1 MSALPNRPNRPS
13 LESLRLR
20 PVGETVA
27 LPAELLA
34 LLQQEAASGLKA
46 AKAMADWLDGAIALR
61 FADRAQALFREAG
74 KDTGTIYFDD
84 DGVIVEADL
93 PKKVEWDQ
101 ALLAALVE
109 RIRAS
114 GEGPAQYVD
123 IAFKVPERKY
133 SAWPDSIRNVF
144 APARTVK
151 TGKPTFRLAIISED
165 AR

>member
-20 PVGETVA
+20 PIGETAA

-34 LLQQEAASGLKA
+34 LLQHEAASGLKA
-46 AKAMADWLDGAIALR
+46 AKSMAEWLDGAIAMR
-61 FADRAQALFREAG
+61 FADRAQVLRREAG
-74 KDTGTIYFDD
+74 KDTGTIHFED
-84 DGVIVEADL
+84 DGVSIEADL

-114 GEGPAQYVD
+114 GEDPAQYVD

-133 SAWPDSIRNVF
+133 SAWPDSIRDAF

-151 TGKPTFRLAIISED
+151 TGKPTFRLAII
-165 AR
+165 

>member
-13 LESLRLR
+13 LESLPLR
-20 PVGETVA
+20 PIGETVA

-34 LLQQEAASGLKA
+34 LLQQEAATALKA

-61 FADRAQALFREAG
+61 FAERAQALRREAG
-74 KDTGTIYFDD
+74 KDTGTIHFED
-84 DGVIVEADL
+84 DGVSVEADL

-114 GEGPAQYVD
+114 GEDPAQYVD

-133 SAWPDSIRNVF
+133 SAWPDSIRDAF

-151 TGKPTFRLAIISED
+151 TGKPTFHLETKE
-165 AR
+165 